1 MDIEYDQGKR
11 ELTLRQ
17 RGLDFADAR
26 EVFAGVTVT
35 IPDNRQDYG
44 ENSYMTVGMLAG
56 RVVILVWTPRNG
68 KCRIISMRYANE
80 REREKYTGRLG

>member
-1 MDIEYDQGKR
+1 MDIEYDQDKR
-11 ELTLRQ
+11 EFTLRQ

-26 EVFAGVTVT
+26 EVFAGPVLTDENV
-35 IPDNRQDYG
+35 RHAYG
-44 ENSYMTVGMLAG
+44 EPRFISMGVPKI
-56 RVVILVWTPRNG
+56 RIVVLVWTPRNG